1 MYLSKC
7 MHKDCTFTCW
17 VCCVSLPCFLFE
29 LASFFLHPSSSCS
42 NMEWGGGVIG
52 WQQSTTQY
60 ASHNASD
67 DRDSNEAVCRYQ
79 TSSFTT
85 LVYRVDSGKYFIGYT
100 SLAQTLH
107 SLLIPCLLPS
117 QPPYYIHVQDVVW
130 EYASV

>member
-1 MYLSKC
+1 
-7 MHKDCTFTCW
+7 
-17 VCCVSLPCFLFE
+17 
-29 LASFFLHPSSSCS
+29 
-42 NMEWGGGVIG
+42 MEWGGGVIG

-60 ASHNASD
+60 ASHDNSD

-85 LVYRVDSGKYFIGYT
+85 LVYRVDSGKSFFGYT

-117 QPPYYIHVQDVVW
+117 QPPYYIHVQDIVW